1 MRPAEALLDL
11 DALRHNYA
19 LARRLGGGK
28 ALAIIKADAYGH
40 GAVTCARALAHEAD
54 GFGVACIEEALEL
67 RHAGIDAPILL
78 LEGFFQAD
86 ELPLLVEHRLWTV
99 AASRWQVQALAEF
112 TAAARPIQVWLKLDS
127 GMHRLGLSEPEFRH
141 AHAQLA
147 ALTHVEVPVL
157 MTHFARADE
166 ADIPRTL
173 EQHAT
178 FTRATVGLP
187 GQTSLCNSAAL
198 LGWPQVRSDWARPGL
213 MLYGANPL
221 HPQHT
226 QGTAALRPV
235 MTLQSC
241 IIAMRELAAGE
252 PVGYGAQFVTQRPM
266 RIGVVALGYADGY
279 PQLAPNGTPVL
290 IDGVPGQ
297 LLGRVS
303 MDMLT
308 VDLTDHPRAGL
319 GSVVQLWGTHP
330 GISELAA
337 ACRTSAYSLLCGR
350 KRVPCAPFGRVRVRR
365 NH

>member
-1 MRPAEALLDL
+1 MRPAEVLLDL

-19 LARRLGGGK
+19 LSRRLGGGK

-54 GFGVACIEEALEL
+54 GFGVACIEEALQL
-67 RHAGIDAPILL
+67 RRAGIDAPILL

-86 ELPLLVEHRLWTV
+86 ELPLIVEHRLWTV
-99 AASRWQVQALAEF
+99 AASPWQVQALAEF
-112 TAAARPIQVWLKLDS
+112 TAAVSPIQVWLKLDS

-147 ALTHVEVPVL
+147 ALAHIEIPVL

-166 ADIPRTL
+166 VGNPRTL
-173 EQHAT
+173 EQHIA
-178 FTRATVGLP
+178 FTRATAGLP

-198 LGWPQVRSDWARPGL
+198 LGWPQVRGDWARPGL

-221 HPQHT
+221 YPQYT
-226 QGTAALRPV
+226 ADTAALHPV
-235 MTLQSC
+235 MTMQSRV
-241 IIAMRELAAGE
+241 IAVRELATGE
-252 PVGYGAQFVTQRPM
+252 PVGYGAQFVAERPR

-290 IDGVPGQ
+290 IDGAPGQ

-308 VDLTDHPRAGL
+308 VDLGGHPHAGL
-319 GSVVQLWGTHP
+319 GSLVQLWGTHP

-337 ACRTSAYSLLCGR
+337 TCRTSAYSLLCGR
-350 KRVPCAPFGRVRVRR
+350 KRVPCAPK
-365 NH
+365 